1 MVPARVSSD
10 HPRSWYRPEK
20 LVAAS
25 TMRPGQHV
33 TSIGRGDLPRK
44 DAPMTTTEA
53 ARRQDNYA
61 LGRTPEEYDRLRAQA
76 RVWESATGR
85 LLDQVGLARG
95 ASCLDAG
102 CGPGET
108 MRLMAQRVGPAGRV
122 LGIDVDASLGAMA
135 LAALHGAGHRHC
147 DFQAHDL
154 TAGGPIPG
162 APFDVV
168 YARLLLFHLPQRRA
182 VLARL
187 WDAVAPGGHLVIQ
200 DYDLRTVS
208 VLPARDSVEE
218 IGRVIIGAFTA
229 VGCDV
234 HAGARL
240 PQLFV
245 QAGAGVPD
253 GTDVAGR
260 IEPLG
265 SGRQL
270 LEHVF
275 RSVLPTALAHGVTTG
290 EGAAAALEAVG
301 RDAADFAGI
310 PMLWPLMIGAWKRKE
325 QA

>member
-1 MVPARVSSD
+1 
-10 HPRSWYRPEK
+10 
-20 LVAAS
+20 
-25 TMRPGQHV
+25 
-33 TSIGRGDLPRK
+33 
-44 DAPMTTTEA
+44 MTATEEL
-53 ARRQDNYA
+53 RRQDNYA
-61 LGRTPEEYDRLRAQA
+61 LGRTPGEYERLRAQA

-85 LLDQVGLARG
+85 LLDQVGLAPG

-135 LAALHGAGHRHC
+135 EAALHGAGHHHC
-147 DFQAHDL
+147 HFHAHDL

-162 APFDVV
+162 APFDLV

-187 WDAVAPGGHLVIQ
+187 WDAVAPGGHLVVQ
-200 DYDLRTVS
+200 DYDLRSVD
-208 VLPARDSVEE
+208 VLPALDSVEE
-218 IGRVIIGAFTA
+218 LGRVVTGAFTA
-229 VGCDV
+229 AGCDV

-245 QAGAGVPD
+245 QAGVGVPD

-260 IEPLG
+260 IEPFG
-265 SGRQL
+265 SGRTM

-275 RSVLPTALAHGVTTG
+275 RSLLPTALAHGVTT
-290 EGAAAALEAVG
+290 EAGAAATLAAID
-301 RDAADFAGI
+301 RDAEGFPGS
-310 PMLWPLMIGAWKRKE
+310 PLLWPLLIGAWKRKE
-325 QA
+325 HA